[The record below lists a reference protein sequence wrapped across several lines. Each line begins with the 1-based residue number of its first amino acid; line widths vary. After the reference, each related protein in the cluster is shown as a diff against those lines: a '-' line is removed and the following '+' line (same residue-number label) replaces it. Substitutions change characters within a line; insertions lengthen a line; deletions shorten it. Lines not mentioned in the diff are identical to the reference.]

1 MKQIRPIYIFI
12 ASLILI
18 FAFVAYDAKYNYVNW
33 RTANRES
40 AKIAPLPSL
49 ESEAV
54 VQVYYARTYN
64 WRGYF
69 AVHPWI
75 AVKKKNAKFYTVYQV
90 TAWNLRRENT
100 SVSAQRDI
108 PDRYWYGHK
117 PHLLQS
123 LKGEAAEK
131 AIPQIEKAVKE
142 YPYAKEYTL
151 WPGPNSNTFVAY
163 IIREV
168 PELTV
173 ELPPHAIG
181 KDFLGYKVFHAQT
194 ASGSGYTVSIL
205 GLVSL
210 TVGLKEGIELG
221 ILGLSFGLDLYPPAI
236 KFPLFGRIGFAD
248 GI

>member
-1 MKQIRPIYIFI
+1 MKKIKPIYVFV
-12 ASLILI
+12 ASLIIL
-18 FAFVAYDAKYNYVNW
+18 FALAAWDAKYNYVDW

-40 AKIAPLPSL
+40 AHIAPLPDK
-49 ESEAV
+49 EKEAV

-75 AVKKKNAKFYTVYQV
+75 AVKKKNEKSYTVYQV
-90 TAWNLRRENT
+90 TAWNLYREKT
-100 SVSAQRDI
+100 SVSAKKDI
-108 PDRYWYGHK
+108 PDRYWYGRK
-117 PHLLQS
+117 PTLLQT

-142 YPYAKEYTL
+142 YPFAKEYTL
-151 WPGPNSNTFVAY
+151 WPGPNSNTFVAH

-168 PELTV
+168 PELTA

-181 KDFLGYKVFHAQT
+181 KDFLGYKTFYAPS
-194 ASGSGYTVSIL
+194 ASHTGYKVSIL

-210 TVGLKEGIELG
+210 TVGLKEGFELG
-221 ILGLSFGLDLYPPAI
+221 ILGLSFGLDLYPPAL
-236 KFPLFGRIGFAD
+236 KLPLLGRIGFSD
-248 GI
+248 F

>member
-1 MKQIRPIYIFI
+1 MKKIRPIYIFI
-12 ASLILI
+12 ASLVII

-49 ESEAV
+49 EPEAV

-75 AVKKKNAKFYTVYQV
+75 AVKKKNAKFYMVYQV
-90 TAWNLRRENT
+90 TAWNLRGEST
-100 SVSAQRDI
+100 AISAKKDI
-108 PDRYWYGHK
+108 PDRYWYGRK
-117 PHLLQS
+117 PILLQT

-131 AIPQIEKAVKE
+131 AIPQIEKAVRE

-163 IIREV
+163 VIREV
-168 PELTV
+168 PELTI

-181 KDFLGYKVFHAQT
+181 KDFLGYKTFYAPT
-194 ASGSGYTVSIL
+194 ASQSGYKVSIL

-236 KFPLFGRIGFAD
+236 KFPIFGRIGFSD
-248 GI
+248 F